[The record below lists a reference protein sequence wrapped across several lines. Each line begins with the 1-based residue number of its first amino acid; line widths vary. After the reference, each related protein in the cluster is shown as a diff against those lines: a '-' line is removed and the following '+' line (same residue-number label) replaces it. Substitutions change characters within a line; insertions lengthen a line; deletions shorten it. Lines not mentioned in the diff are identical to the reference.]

1 MLLIKNGHIIS
12 PQNNLDTICDILIEN
27 GRITELN
34 ENISANCEIIDA
46 EGKVVLPGFID
57 KIGRAHV

>member
-27 GRITELN
+27 GRIT
-34 ENISANCEIIDA
+34 
-46 EGKVVLPGFID
+46 
-57 KIGRAHV
+57 